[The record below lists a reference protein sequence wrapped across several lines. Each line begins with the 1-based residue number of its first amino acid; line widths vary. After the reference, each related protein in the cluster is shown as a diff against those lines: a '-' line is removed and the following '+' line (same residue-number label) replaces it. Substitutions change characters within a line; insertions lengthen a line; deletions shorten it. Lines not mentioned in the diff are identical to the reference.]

1 MDKFQIHREIEIA
14 LTEATSEFPQNENED
29 GKVKVGCK
37 SKKKKKSSCVGKEII
52 FTLKVQ
58 SVSSASGTHGN
69 VYSVIIY
76 IFWVYREV
84 KEQKSEMDDY
94 YQSYLLAFAK

>member
-37 SKKKKKSSCVGKEII
+37 SKKKKRAAV
-52 FTLKVQ
+52 
-58 SVSSASGTHGN
+58 
-69 VYSVIIY
+69 
-76 IFWVYREV
+76 
-84 KEQKSEMDDY
+84 
-94 YQSYLLAFAK
+94 